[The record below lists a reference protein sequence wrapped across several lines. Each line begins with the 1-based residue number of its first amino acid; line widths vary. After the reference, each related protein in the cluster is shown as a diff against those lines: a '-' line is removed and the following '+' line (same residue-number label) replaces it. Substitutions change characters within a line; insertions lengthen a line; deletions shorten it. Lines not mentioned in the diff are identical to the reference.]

1 MKKMLFIL
9 LFPFALIA
17 QEPSCMS
24 VDIVYV
30 TAKAKIL
37 KSKDICFG
45 IKQIVEEEL
54 STKYCLSESGSSVHV
69 EVFYFGVPKSTL
81 RVVGIEKT
89 NQTTQIGIRLHIKA
103 CPVCPEVTYEG
114 MGESSTEV
122 RAIMIELKENFVPFA
137 KMTISNSVKQ
147 AVFEAVAKMP

>member
-1 MKKMLFIL
+1 MKKILFIL

-17 QEPSCMS
+17 QESPCML
-24 VDIVYV
+24 VDTVYV
-30 TAKAKIL
+30 TAKAKVL

-54 STKYCLSESGSSVHV
+54 STKYCLSEAGIPVHV

-81 RVVGIEKT
+81 RIAGVEKT
-89 NQTTQIGIRLHIKA
+89 NQTTQIGIKLHIKA
-103 CPVCPEVTYEG
+103 CSTCSEIVYEG
-114 MGESSTEV
+114 MGESSTEI
-122 RAIMIELKENFVPFA
+122 RAIMIELKENSVPFA
-137 KMTISNSVKQ
+137 KMTVSNSVKQ

>member
-1 MKKMLFIL
+1 MKNILFIL

-17 QEPSCMS
+17 QQPSCMV
-24 VDIVYV
+24 VDTVYV
-30 TAKAKIL
+30 TAKAKVL
-37 KSKDICFG
+37 KNKDICFG

-54 STKYCLSESGSSVHV
+54 STKYCLSDSGSSVRV

-81 RVVGIEKT
+81 RIAGVEKT
-89 NQTTQIGIRLHIKA
+89 NQTTQIGIKLHVRVCSV
-103 CPVCPEVTYEG
+103 CPVVVYDG

-122 RAIMIELKENFVPFA
+122 RAIMIELKENSVPFA
-137 KMTISNSVKQ
+137 KMTVSNSVKQ